1 MNGLFTL
8 NKSDGRN
15 NKTVVKLTL
24 IPVNPKQEDGKLM
37 TIPAMENRRTTRMQ
51 KKRSASSQK

>member
-8 NKSDGRN
+8 NKSDGEK
-15 NKTVVKLTL
+15 NKRVVKLTL
-24 IPVNPKQEDGKLM
+24 IPEKPKQEDGKLM